1 MSATDPMVLAST
13 GGVPQHPSPEQV
25 AAWFCERALV
35 LDSFTGQLQ
44 HAATL
49 LEAAVQRGVQGGV
62 PLLLNQVGRERGL
75 RVGEEGRGEQVCLRV
90 VGVGGECHT
99 ILSAS

>member
-13 GGVPQHPSPEQV
+13 GGVPQHPSQEQ
-25 AAWFCERALV
+25 AASWFCERALV

-62 PLLLNQVGRERGL
+62 PLLLNQVGREGR
-75 RVGEEGRGEQVCLRV
+75 REGPEGADAQLCEFE
-90 VGVGGECHT
+90 GGWW
-99 ILSAS
+99 